1 MAIMDPL
8 RVAPPA
14 GAPRAPH
21 TAVVA
26 VDELALR
33 RLESTLALAG
43 LPPTSAVYEPEDLD
57 PARAPEVLVLAC
69 AAGLMRR
76 RELLGRAAALH
87 PGSYL
92 VLVGAEDSPGAVRAA
107 VEAGADGVV
116 FEADVERALVPTV
129 LAVASGQVVVPAAR
143 GREVAPPILSAREKQ
158 ILRLVIDGLANK
170 EIAAQL
176 WVAESTV
183 KCHLSAV
190 FQKLGVR
197 SRAEAATVALSDANR
212 AGLGLE
218 PGAGR

>member
-1 MAIMDPL
+1 MAIMDHL
-8 RVAPPA
+8 RIVPPA
-14 GAPRAPH
+14 GAPLTPR

-26 VDELALR
+26 SDELALR
-33 RLESTLALAG
+33 RLETTLSLAG

-57 PARAPEVLVLAC
+57 PARAPEVLVLSC
-69 AAGLMRR
+69 AAGVMRR
-76 RELLGRAAALH
+76 RELLGRMAALH
-87 PGSYL
+87 PRSYL
-92 VLVGAEDSPGAVRAA
+92 VLVGAEDSPGGVRTA
-107 VEAGADGVV
+107 VEAGADGV
-116 FEADVERALVPTV
+116 FEVDVERALVPTV
-129 LAVASGQVVVPAAR
+129 LAVAAGQVVVPAAR
-143 GREVAPPILSAREKQ
+143 GREVAPAILSAREKQ
-158 ILRLVIDGLANK
+158 ILRLVIDGLSNK

-218 PGAGR
+218 PGR